1 MTTTTDKRTTVIRT
15 EIKVMHYPYLV
26 VAVLISIALQLI
38 DVEFTLADW
47 GYEQFTIL
55 RLFLGITGM
64 ERLLPDCQ
72 VCLHHGEIQDNADR

>member
-26 VAVLISIALQLI
+26 VAVFISIALQLI

-47 GYEQFTIL
+47 GMNSSPFFVF
-55 RLFLGITGM
+55 FLG
-64 ERLLPDCQ
+64 LLAWSGF
-72 VCLHHGEIQDNADR
+72 CLMASNTNTAL